1 MGSRLTRAGNEI
13 HSDGAV
19 AAGHR
24 ALSSLI
30 FHATRLHPTRKM
42 FGGMRAERRSGFR
55 CGSSGDV
62 ATAYGD
68 VDSAMIS
75 QRDDR
80 ESLTCKRLCDSMG
93 NSKRSVVGCHVR
105 YSL

>member
-1 MGSRLTRAGNEI
+1 
-13 HSDGAV
+13 
-19 AAGHR
+19 
-24 ALSSLI
+24 
-30 FHATRLHPTRKM
+30 
-42 FGGMRAERRSGFR
+42 MRAERRSGFR

-93 NSKRSVVGCHVR
+93 NSKRSVVGCHVLCEVAVSSFR
-105 YSL
+105 RGTSRLIEFDQW